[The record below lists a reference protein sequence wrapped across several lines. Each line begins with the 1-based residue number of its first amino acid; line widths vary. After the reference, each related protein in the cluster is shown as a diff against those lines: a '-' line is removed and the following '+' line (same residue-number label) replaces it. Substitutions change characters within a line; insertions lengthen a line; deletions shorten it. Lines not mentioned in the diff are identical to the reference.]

1 MTGSVLNKVWAP
13 IWTSKALLSEQWL
26 FGVDYTW
33 DQKFPKISASK
44 LLFFGITFINN
55 HNQHSLLPP
64 VIYENN
70 HKGLQYRYCL
80 LPRCKGTKL
89 WQQLCLAGSVPSI
102 SPNVKRKGLSWSFPA
117 HPCAQV
123 PPLVIEERVF
133 ECCTWHWKS

>member
-13 IWTSKALLSEQWL
+13 IWTSKALLSYLNSGFLVWITP
-26 FGVDYTW
+26 GIRNS
-33 DQKFPKISASK
+33 PKSLHQSCF
-44 LLFFGITFINN
+44 FFGITFINN

-133 ECCTWHWKS
+133 ECCTWH